1 MEMSAVLQ
9 HLLPLGTDWE
19 ITEVIL
25 EESLKRIDIKVSYK
39 VDSYLISGVRYKIY
53 DELPEREW
61 QHLPWFQYRCY
72 IKCKTPR
79 YMNTEGQVKIVPVP
93 WADSRKGYTSLF
105 SAQVIA
111 MLQLVQVQSKV
122 AVICQTT
129 DYIIR
134 SIMEDA
140 VNKAIE
146 KRGIV
151 ADFEYISIDEKAF
164 ARGHDYA
171 TILIDSRAGKV
182 LELTEGRKA
191 ENVAAMVFALTD
203 KEILPDVKMVNLDMW
218 EAYMNVMGKIAPNAV
233 QVHDK
238 FHLVQKL
245 SDAIN
250 KTRQKEVKIEPLLKE
265 ARFAVLKNKANR
277 TARQS
282 DQFDAI
288 NDANLLTAQAWRVRE
303 NFRVLFEQTGYLNLI
318 EVYDK
323 WMENALQ
330 TGIKYVIDVV
340 KTFER
345 NLEGIFNAILYK
357 TTSAQH
363 ERINGNIQSLIAK
376 ARGFANFERFRINVM
391 FYYGKINISH

>member
-1 MEMSAVLQ
+1 MEMSKVLEQ
-9 HLLPLGTDWE
+9 LLPLGKDWE
-19 ITEVIL
+19 IREVVL
-25 EESLKRIDIKVSYK
+25 QEDLKRITITVGYKPDFYRVEGNSYK
-39 VDSYLISGVRYKIY
+39 LY

-79 YMNTEGQVKIVPVP
+79 YVSTEGVKSILVP
-93 WADSRKGYTSLF
+93 WAESRKGYTNLF
-105 SAQVIA
+105 AAHVIA
-111 MLQLVQVQSKV
+111 MLQLVQVQNKV

-140 VNKAIE
+140 VNKAID

-151 ADFEYISIDEKAF
+151 NDMEYISIDEKAF
-164 ARGHDYA
+164 AKGHEYA
-171 TILIDSRAGKV
+171 SILIDSRVGKV
-182 LELTEGRKA
+182 LEMTEGRKA
-191 ENVAAMVFALTD
+191 ENVAAMVFALSD
-203 KEILPDVKMVNLDMW
+203 EEVLP
-218 EAYMNVMGKIAPNAV
+218 KIAPNAV
-233 QVHDK
+233 QIHDK

-250 KTRQKEVKIEPLLKE
+250 KTRQKEVKTEPLLKE
-265 ARFAVLKNKANR
+265 ARFAVLKNEKNR
-277 TARQS
+277 TKRQS
-282 DQFDAI
+282 TQFDAI

-303 NFRVLFEQTGYLNLI
+303 NFKALFEQTGYLDLI
-318 EVYDK
+318 DVYDE

-330 TGIKYVIDVV
+330 TGIKYVTDVV

-345 NLEGIFNAILYK
+345 HLEGIFNAILYK

-363 ERINGNIQSLIAK
+363 ERINGNIQSLIGK
-376 ARGFANFERFRINVM
+376 ARGFVNFERFRINVM
-391 FYYGKINISH
+391 FYYGKIDISHRI